1 MFKNFFFSK
10 RSGIRQQKIVSFKP
24 TFEINFEMTENGA
37 ITTFFTRRQRQSPR
51 LSYER
56 IKFKNQTTS
65 LVKPSRVKKLL

>member
-37 ITTFFTRRQRQSPR
+37 ITTFFKRRQSPR

>member
-37 ITTFFTRRQRQSPR
+37 ITTFFTRRQSPQ

>member
-1 MFKNFFFSK
+1 
-10 RSGIRQQKIVSFKP
+10 
-24 TFEINFEMTENGA
+24 
-37 ITTFFTRRQRQSPR
+37 